1 MYAFGSTIDWRT
13 KSGSAFPAVC
23 AYGVSLASLGPT
35 VVDEPAAV
43 SVWKA
48 PKLLFLKTAP
58 PATVVFGE
66 VTACACAFAYLSN
79 AAGVITIA
87 SVRMTAWP
95 SPQSSVQ
102 MTSNVPRRFG
112 VMCSR
117 VVRPGTVS
125 CFCEN
130 SETQKEWITSFDV
143 KTSSTE
149 RPRGRRSVPLVRL
162 CDSGYV
168 KLQANCWAVTL
179 TRK

>member
-1 MYAFGSTIDWRT
+1 MYAFGSTTDWRT
-13 KSGSAFPAVC
+13 KSGNGFPAVC
-23 AYGVSLASLGPT
+23 AYVGSLSRSGPT
-35 VVDEPAAV
+35 VADEPAAV
-43 SVWKA
+43 SVWQA
-48 PKLLFLKTAP
+48 PQPLFLKTAP
-58 PATVVFGE
+58 PATVAFGE
-66 VTACACAFAYLSN
+66 VTACACAFAHLSN

-102 MTSNVPRRFG
+102 MTSNVPSRFG

-162 CDSGYV
+162 CELG
-168 KLQANCWAVTL
+168 
-179 TRK
+179 